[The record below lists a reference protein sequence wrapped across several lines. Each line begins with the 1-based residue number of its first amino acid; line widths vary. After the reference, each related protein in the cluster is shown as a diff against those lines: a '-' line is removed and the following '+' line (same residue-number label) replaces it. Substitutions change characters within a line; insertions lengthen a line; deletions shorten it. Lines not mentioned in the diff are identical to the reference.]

1 MATVHGSMA
10 YVVRKGGAKHIGNA
24 IIGDSM
30 IDFIDAPTVVEAAR
44 RIFRKL
50 RNVPDD
56 RLTLRFWYGNDH
68 RIVYVYVDGELVGYF
83 NGRKW

>member
-56 RLTLRFWYGNDH
+56 RLTLRFWYGNER
-68 RIVYVYVDGELVGYF
+68 RIVYVYLDGRLIGYF
-83 NGRKW
+83 VDRKQ

>member
-1 MATVHGSMA
+1 MTTVHGSMA
-10 YVVRKGGAKHIGNA
+10 YAVGKGGAKHIGNA
-24 IIGDSM
+24 VLPNSM
-30 IDFIDAPTVVEAAR
+30 INFIDAPAVVEAAR

>member
-10 YVVRKGGAKHIGNA
+10 YAVRKGGAKHIGNA

-50 RNVPDD
+50 RNVDED
-56 RLTLRFWYGNDH
+56 RLELRFWYGNER
-68 RIVYVYVDGELVGYF
+68 RIVYVYLDGRLIGYF
-83 NGRKW
+83 VDRKQ

>member
-1 MATVHGSMA
+1 MA
-10 YVVRKGGAKHIGNA
+10 YAVSKRGAKHIGNA

-50 RNVPDD
+50 RNVDED
-56 RLTLRFWYGNDH
+56 RLELRFWYGNER
-68 RIVYVYVDGELVGYF
+68 RIVYVYLDGRLIGYF
-83 NGRKW
+83 VDRKQ